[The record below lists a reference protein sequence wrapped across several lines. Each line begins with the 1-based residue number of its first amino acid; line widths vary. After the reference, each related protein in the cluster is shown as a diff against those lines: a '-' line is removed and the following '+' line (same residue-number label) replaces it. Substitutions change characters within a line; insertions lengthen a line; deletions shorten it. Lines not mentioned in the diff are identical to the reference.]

1 MILTFSKFSD
11 DAWDKSFGSNLITS
25 KEARFWSR
33 VLRLLRSECGD
44 DVDFKTWVND
54 QYGIEFVVSDT
65 TTGLISG
72 IKIPD
77 ANLTL
82 LRLKL
87 PVEQE

>member
-1 MILTFSKFSD
+1 MILTFSKFSS
-11 DAWDKSFGSNLITS
+11 DAWDKDYGSNLVAS

-33 VLRLLRSECGD
+33 LLRLLRSECGD
-44 DVDFKTWVND
+44 DVDFETWVKD
-54 QYGIEFVVSDT
+54 QYGIEFLESDVNP
-65 TTGLISG
+65 GLISG

-87 PVEQE
+87 PFEQE